1 MATEKN
7 TWQVE
12 KKINLGDILT
22 IAGMMSAVL
31 LFVGAGWLY
40 LHEENVQQDRRIL
53 LNETQITNLR
63 REQENYQSLIVGR
76 FDRIENI
83 LEKLNDKLDKKADK

>member
-7 TWQVE
+7 TWQIE

-40 LHEENVQQDRRIL
+40 LHEENVQQDERIL